1 MTGVP
6 LIFIGND
13 SLQMIG
19 ALFTQMRYIMQR
31 NPFSWHSV
39 TSRSI
44 WYLLHFRRPILQT
57 NMNED
62 SIELFD
68 IFFSDD
74 DFDTRWKDS
83 VERQSTRQ
91 TAFEDEDERDIRN
104 LFEGVNAEV
113 ENDDEETSTDESDCE
128 SQRDATEISDEEIIN
143 LRLKELNRRLR
154 NIPFEEAA
162 KIRKRRR
169 NLKNRTYALNCRLK
183 KRRVHEDLIN
193 ENTQLKK
200 QVEDGKCKLLEILNE
215 KEEYKKKYKETRQ
228 ALIAFTHK
236 KRH

>member
-1 MTGVP
+1 
-6 LIFIGND
+6 
-13 SLQMIG
+13 
-19 ALFTQMRYIMQR
+19 
-31 NPFSWHSV
+31 
-39 TSRSI
+39 
-44 WYLLHFRRPILQT
+44 
-57 NMNED
+57 MNED
-62 SIELFD
+62 SFELFNL
-68 IFFSDD
+68 FPSDD
-74 DFDTRWKDS
+74 DFDTTWTDCG
-83 VERQSTRQ
+83 ERERTSK

-154 NIPFEEAA
+154 NIPLEEAA
-162 KIRKRRR
+162 RIRKRRR

-215 KEEYKKKYKETRQ
+215 KEEYKKKYIETAQ
-228 ALIAFTHK
+228 AFIAYKNK